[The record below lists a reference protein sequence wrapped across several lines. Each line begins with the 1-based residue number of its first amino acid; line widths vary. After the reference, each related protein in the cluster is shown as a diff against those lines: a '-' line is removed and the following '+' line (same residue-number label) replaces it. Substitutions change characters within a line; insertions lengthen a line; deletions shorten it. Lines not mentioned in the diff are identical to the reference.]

1 MSSAKEGVMRR
12 RQVLLGNSNT
22 LCMKTT
28 IHYVRHCVSWGEPHF
43 DDEFCF
49 ADERLGKMFKAAPP
63 TEDVYVFQNNGPS
76 FDSA

>member
-1 MSSAKEGVMRR
+1 MCA
-12 RQVLLGNSNT
+12 
-22 LCMKTT
+22 
-28 IHYVRHCVSWGEPHF
+28 IAFHVRTHF
-43 DDEFCF
+43 DDGFCF